1 MATTPKKKPA
11 TASKSRARAASGGKK
26 TKKRVNT
33 LNRSTKKPLRAA
45 GVAIGAMIPYA
56 GSVVAAIKSK
66 SIAPV
71 SSAVMSKDNA
81 IKAAKGAAVGFLAGT
96 AAGIVAD
103 KAGLKKPINKL
114 KRSLKSITGGI
125 L

>member
-11 TASKSRARAASGGKK
+11 KARASTATKAKKGKK
-26 TKKRVNT
+26 KGST

-56 GSVVAAIKSK
+56 GAMVDAVKSK

-71 SSAVMSKDNA
+71 SSAVMNKDNA
-81 IKAAKGAAVGFLAGT
+81 VKAAKNAAVGFIAGT
-96 AAGIVAD
+96 VAGMVVD
-103 KAGLKKPINKL
+103 KAGLKKPINKIF
-114 KRSLKSITGGI
+114 KSVKGLTGGI

>member
-11 TASKSRARAASGGKK
+11 KARASTGTKAKKGKK
-26 TKKRVNT
+26 KGST

-45 GVAIGAMIPYA
+45 GVAIGAFAPYVGA
-56 GSVVAAIKSK
+56 MVDSVKSK
-66 SIAPV
+66 SIAPM

-81 IKAAKGAAVGFLAGT
+81 IKAAKGAAVGFIAGT
-96 AAGIVAD
+96 VAGTVID
-103 KAGLKKPINKL
+103 KAGLKKPINRVFKTVRGL
-114 KRSLKSITGGI
+114 TGGI

>member
-1 MATTPKKKPA
+1 MATTTKKNKTSKARASTATKAKKGKKKG
-11 TASKSRARAASGGKK
+11 S
-26 TKKRVNT
+26 T

-56 GSVVAAIKSK
+56 GAIVDSVKTK
-66 SIAPV
+66 SISPM

-81 IKAAKGAAVGFLAGT
+81 VKAAKNAAVGFIAGT
-96 AAGIVAD
+96 VAGTVID

-114 KRSLKSITGGI
+114 FKTVRGLTGGI

>member
-11 TASKSRARAASGGKK
+11 KARARAASGGKK
-26 TKKRVNT
+26 PKKRVNT
-33 LNRSTKKPLRAA
+33 LNRSVKKPMRAA

-56 GSVVAAIKSK
+56 GAVVDSVKSK
-66 SIAPV
+66 SISPM
-71 SSAVMSKDNA
+71 SSAIMSKDNA
-81 IKAAKGAAVGFLAGT
+81 IRAAKGAAVGFLAGT
-96 AAGIVAD
+96 AVGIVAD

-114 KRSLKSITGGI
+114 KRSLKGLTGGI